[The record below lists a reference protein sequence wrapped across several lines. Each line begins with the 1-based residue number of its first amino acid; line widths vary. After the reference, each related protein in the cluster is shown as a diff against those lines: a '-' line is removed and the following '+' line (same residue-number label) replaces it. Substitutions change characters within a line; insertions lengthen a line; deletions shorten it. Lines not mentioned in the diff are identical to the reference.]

1 MKYDWVD
8 IYQEFANRLL
18 EYKNNRTE
26 LINKLKNV
34 YEEINLKYPLEYKG
48 EELNNVDPF
57 TIIGMFNKHITDE
70 NRIKIRR
77 KTKSEF

>member
-34 YEEINLKYPLEYKG
+34 YEEINLKYPQ
-48 EELNNVDPF
+48 N
-57 TIIGMFNKHITDE
+57 
-70 NRIKIRR
+70 IRV
-77 KTKSEF
+77 KN